1 MYFPEN
7 ILQEPNAPSYNKAN
21 IDTHNKVMLGIQ
33 KLNKVKL
40 IVTLKEF
47 KNYTSKKMGG

>member
-1 MYFPEN
+1 MT
-7 ILQEPNAPSYNKAN
+7 AN
-21 IDTHNKVMLGIQ
+21 IDTHGKAMLGIQ

-40 IVTLKEF
+40 IVTLNEF